1 MLHHAATQHALSSSR
16 DNGLLNY
23 LEISK
28 NGLPQ
33 KPTLKPTPKPN
44 ARAKGKGKAIED
56 ASTGATA
63 SASATAGASASSD
76 ANIDPSLD
84 TPIDQQNPYER
95 ELDEI
100 DSLIQIPSLSMA
112 EFTDLYD
119 DGVPF
124 EQLHRTD
131 TPAAGRDLIGIQ
143 RHCLKVETMKALIFI
158 RNRYRGGV
166 K

>member
-1 MLHHAATQHALSSSR
+1 MSSQHPSR
-16 DNGLLNY
+16 DNGLPNY

-100 DSLIQIPSLSMA
+100 DSLIQTLLFPWPNSLISTMM
-112 EFTDLYD
+112 E
-119 DGVPF
+119 
-124 EQLHRTD
+124 
-131 TPAAGRDLIGIQ
+131 
-143 RHCLKVETMKALIFI
+143 CLLSSYVAPILLRQDVI
-158 RNRYRGGV
+158 
-166 K
+166 

>member
-1 MLHHAATQHALSSSR
+1 MSSQHPSR

-28 NGLPQ
+28 NGLLQ

-56 ASTGATA
+56 ASTGASA
-63 SASATAGASASSD
+63 SASASASSD

-100 DSLIQIPSLSMA
+100 DSLIQNPSLSMA

-124 EQLHRTD
+124 EQLRRTH

-143 RHCLKVETMKALIFI
+143 RHCLKAETMKALIFI
-158 RNRYRGGV
+158 CNRYRGGV

>member
-1 MLHHAATQHALSSSR
+1 MSSQHPSR
-16 DNGLLNY
+16 DNGLPNY

-56 ASTGATA
+56 ASTGA
-63 SASATAGASASSD
+63 SASSD

-100 DSLIQIPSLSMA
+100 DSLIQNPSLSMA

-124 EQLHRTD
+124 EQLRRTH

-143 RHCLKVETMKALIFI
+143 RHCLKAETMKALIFI
-158 RNRYRGGV
+158 CNRYRGGV

>member
-1 MLHHAATQHALSSSR
+1 MSSQHPSR
-16 DNGLLNY
+16 DNGLPNY

-28 NGLPQ
+28 SGLPQ

-56 ASTGATA
+56 ASTGASA
-63 SASATAGASASSD
+63 SASVSASVSASASAGASASSD

-100 DSLIQIPSLSMA
+100 DSLIQNPSLSIA
-112 EFTDLYD
+112 EFTNLYD
-119 DGVPF
+119 DGVLF
-124 EQLHRTD
+124 EQLRRTH
-131 TPAAGRDLIGIQ
+131 TPAAGRDLI
-143 RHCLKVETMKALIFI
+143 
-158 RNRYRGGV
+158 
-166 K
+166 